1 MTRCGG
7 LIKFQVACKTGS
19 LARAKKE
26 DTQSWRGAQKA
37 AALLMFPGG
46 NGTLK

>member
-1 MTRCGG
+1 MVRTD
-7 LIKFQVACKTGS
+7 QVS
-19 LARAKKE
+19 RRVLRAKKE